1 MKRNSLNR
9 FGLALIT
16 VIALLMGS
24 CKEEEPMGKGDVD
37 FEITDA
43 PTDDAS
49 VKGVFVTITDVK
61 IGGQSVQ
68 GFTKQ
73 TIDLKAYQEGN
84 TKLFASAQELD
95 AKSYNSLTLVLDL
108 DTDADGNSP
117 GCYVKTI
124 DNVKYKLRSDAS
136 GMAEIALN
144 KSWTVASNTKS
155 TVVLDFD
162 LRKSIKY
169 MNDASVKYNFVS
181 NGELSSAIRVV
192 NKQNAGVIA
201 GSYQESSSSD
211 ADKIIVYAYKK
222 GTFNASSE
230 TEPQGEGQVLFAN
243 AVTSAEVKQGLT
255 GKTFKLALLES
266 GEYELHFAAHKA
278 DANGRL
284 TLESM
289 LTSETSVNGTIG
301 NIIKVD
307 AGATISVSAMI
318 DTF

>member
-1 MKRNSLNR
+1 MKRNSWNKFSFML
-9 FGLALIT
+9 
-16 VIALLMGS
+16 IALLGLS
-24 CKEEEPMGKGDVD
+24 IGACSDHEPMGKGDVD

-49 VKGVFVTITDVK
+49 VKGVFVTIADVK

-84 TKLFASAQELD
+84 TKLFASAQQLD
-95 AKSYNSLTLVLDL
+95 AKSYNNLTLVLDL
-108 DTDADGNSP
+108 NTDADGNSP
-117 GCYVKTI
+117 GCYVKTV
-124 DNVKYKLRSDAS
+124 DNAKYKLRNDAS
-136 GMAEIALN
+136 GMAEVAIN
-144 KSWTVASNTKS
+144 KSWSVASNTKS
-155 TVVLDFD
+155 TVILDFD

-192 NKQNAGVIA
+192 GKENAGTIT
-201 GSYQESSSSD
+201 GTYQQNGTSD

-222 GTFNASSE
+222 GTFNAATE
-230 TEPQGEGQVLFAN
+230 TAPQGEGQVLFAN
-243 AVTSAEVKQGLT
+243 SVTSAEVKQGLT
-255 GKTFKLALLES
+255 GKTFKLALLDD

-278 DANGRL
+278 DTNGRL
-284 TLESM
+284 MLQSM

-307 AGATISVSAMI
+307 AGATITVSAMI
-318 DTF
+318 DAL